1 MQKDEEGCG
10 KEKGCGGMHSFFLS
24 LRLAYKMRFR
34 KENDFLREEEEMEGA
49 EEEIKEETR
58 EERDYSALAI
68 DTTKELSKLLSIP
81 PS

>member
-1 MQKDEEGCG
+1 
-10 KEKGCGGMHSFFLS
+10 
-24 LRLAYKMRFR
+24 
-34 KENDFLREEEEMEGA
+34 MEGA
-49 EEEIKEETR
+49 GEEIKKETR